1 MDLKKGKLIC
11 ASLTLLLFIPLIF
24 TSCKKTGVSQNNN
37 GTKNSD
43 TTKVTTNAINP
54 LANANAAYDG
64 FVGAFVVRSGGNTF
78 ITNGLVD
85 RSTAYMWGQGFMI
98 TALEDAY
105 DRTKSGDRKQLVS
118 DLLNTF
124 ITNNGTDWS
133 WDSWNDDVAWAIIPF
148 IRGYQITANPVF
160 LNIAAQNWKMAWTRG
175 WDNVTGG
182 GIWEN
187 QDKLSKAALS
197 NDPSIIAGCFLYE
210 STGDTSYLN
219 KCKLIYG
226 WVRNSLFND
235 TTGVVNEALTTTGML
250 QPSDNAYNCGSFI
263 NAATSLYKLTNNKQY
278 YDDAI
283 LAADHIVTKFGVMN
297 EEADGC
303 VRAIAK
309 LASENNLGAKY
320 NPWLVRQCIASWNNR
335 RTDYNITNN
344 DWRDPTPAGEQYAMQ
359 CISAVTVQSVTPEAA
374 MITVPDG
381 SYKIVSR
388 SSSLA
393 LNADGVDNNTPLN
406 IETYSNT
413 IGQHWALTGLGGG
426 LYKLLNVGSS
436 KSINVSGNSG
446 DNNAALIL
454 WDYDSAGNELVY
466 FSSAATGYYS
476 MFVVNSGKALT
487 VNGTDQGAAI
497 VQSAYTESSNQQ
509 WQFLKP

>member
-1 MDLKKGKLIC
+1 
-11 ASLTLLLFIPLIF
+11 
-24 TSCKKTGVSQNNN
+24 
-37 GTKNSD
+37 
-43 TTKVTTNAINP
+43 
-54 LANANAAYDG
+54 
-64 FVGAFVVRSGGNTF
+64 
-78 ITNGLVD
+78 
-85 RSTAYMWGQGFMI
+85 
-98 TALEDAY
+98 
-105 DRTKSGDRKQLVS
+105 
-118 DLLNTF
+118 
-124 ITNNGTDWS
+124 
-133 WDSWNDDVAWAIIPF
+133 
-148 IRGYQITANPVF
+148 
-160 LNIAAQNWKMAWTRG
+160 
-175 WDNVTGG
+175 
-182 GIWEN
+182 
-187 QDKLSKAALS
+187 
-197 NDPSIIAGCFLYE
+197 
-210 STGDTSYLN
+210 
-219 KCKLIYG
+219 
-226 WVRNSLFND
+226 
-235 TTGVVNEALTTTGML
+235 
-250 QPSDNAYNCGSFI
+250 
-263 NAATSLYKLTNNKQY
+263 
-278 YDDAI
+278 
-283 LAADHIVTKFGVMN
+283 MN

-436 KSINVSGNSG
+436 KSINLSGNSG

-454 WDYDSAGNELVY
+454 WDYNSAGNELVY